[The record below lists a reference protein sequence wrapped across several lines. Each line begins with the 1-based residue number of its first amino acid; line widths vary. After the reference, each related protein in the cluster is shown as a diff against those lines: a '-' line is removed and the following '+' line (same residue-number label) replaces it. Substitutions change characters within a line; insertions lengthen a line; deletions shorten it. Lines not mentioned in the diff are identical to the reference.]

1 MRRLGFLLLA
11 AGAAAAVGC
20 NLTINV
26 PKKTTEPTETT
37 PSGTVP
43 SGPVD
48 DRNTNYRPDQSAL
61 RNAKRAGERLAQL
74 TDFDSVKF
82 FIFSYELENGRMPTI
97 AEIKAEL
104 KNYPDAAQIL
114 KKIDD
119 GVIILTGTKDKNAL
133 WAYEIDADK
142 AGGIICHGP
151 SGAIKRATAD
161 EVKQWIGKK

>member
-11 AGAAAAVGC
+11 TTVAAVGC

-26 PKKTTEPTETT
+26 PKRPTEPTETT
-37 PSGTVP
+37 STDTKPT
-43 SGPVD
+43 GPVD
-48 DRNTNYRPDQSAL
+48 DRNTNYRPDQSGL

-82 FIFSYELENGRMPTI
+82 FIFAYELENSRMPTI

-114 KKIDD
+114 KKIDE

-133 WAYEIDADK
+133 WAYEIDAEK

-161 EVKQWIGKK
+161 EVKQWLGKK